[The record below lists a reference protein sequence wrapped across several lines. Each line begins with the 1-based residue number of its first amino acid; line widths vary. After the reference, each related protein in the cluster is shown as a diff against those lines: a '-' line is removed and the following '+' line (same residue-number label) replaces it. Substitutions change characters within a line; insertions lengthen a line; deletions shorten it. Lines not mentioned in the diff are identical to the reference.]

1 VFERGS
7 SGAAEK
13 AAEAMGVDF
22 VHEIISSCVPPVF
35 PPRSSHSWAW
45 MPVYAT
51 ISENNNSPKSEVSY
65 KSALTTF
72 QKPLYPLQ
80 LEVLKTLANL
90 SPVRAVLASVFGS
103 SLIAGD
109 SEAERPFYEFALE
122 QSER

>member
-1 VFERGS
+1 MFEKRS
-7 SGAAEK
+7 TDAAEM
-13 AAEAMGVDF
+13 AAEAMGVNF
-22 VHEIISSCVPPVF
+22 VHEVISSCVPPVF

-45 MPVYAT
+45 MPVYPSM
-51 ISENNNSPKSEVSY
+51 SENNNSPKSEVSY

-80 LEVLKTLANL
+80 LEILKTLANL
-90 SPVRAVLASVFGS
+90 SPVRAVLAGVFGS

-109 SEAERPFYEFALE
+109 SEAERSFYEFALE